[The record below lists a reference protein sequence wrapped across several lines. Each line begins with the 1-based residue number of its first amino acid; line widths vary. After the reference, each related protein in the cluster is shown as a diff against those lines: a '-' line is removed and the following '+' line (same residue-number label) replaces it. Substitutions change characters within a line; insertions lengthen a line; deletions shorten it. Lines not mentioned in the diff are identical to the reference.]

1 MMACLAGFLTGFVGS
16 MPIAGPTSLLVFHRG
31 MVARYRDGWAVSLG
45 GGLGEGIY
53 CAIAIYAV
61 STLGD
66 NFTFFT
72 PLAKAVS
79 ILLLLALGLYFSF
92 IHQEA
97 PGISPLAE
105 SSTAD
110 WRRQF
115 CIGLGVAAFN
125 PMLFVTWSGTIAV
138 LYSLT
143 GLTFHGY
150 EGIGFAASVATGII
164 AWFSILLALM
174 QRFSGRFSFPM
185 LQRVIRSIGIV
196 LLVVSVVS
204 GARMIIRRPLL
215 WDATAQFIL

>member
-1 MMACLAGFLTGFVGS
+1 MIACLTGFLMGFIGS

-31 MVARYRDGWAVSLG
+31 MVARYRDGWAVGLG

-61 STLGD
+61 STLRD

-72 PLAKAVS
+72 PLAKAIS
-79 ILLLLALGLYFSF
+79 ILLLLVLGLYFIF
-92 IHQEA
+92 VHQET
-97 PGISPLAE
+97 PGNSPLVE
-105 SSTAD
+105 SSPAD

-125 PMLFVTWSGTIAV
+125 PILFVTWSGTIAV

-150 EGIGFAASVATGII
+150 EGIGFAASVATGVI
-164 AWFSILLALM
+164 AWFSILLTLM
-174 QRFSGRFSFPM
+174 RRFSSRFSFAM
-185 LQRVIRSIGIV
+185 LQRVMRSIGVV
-196 LLVVSVVS
+196 LLVVSMVS
-204 GARMIIRRPLL
+204 GARMIIL
-215 WDATAQFIL
+215 

>member
-1 MMACLAGFLTGFVGS
+1 MIACLAGFLMGFIGS

-31 MVARYRDGWAVSLG
+31 MVARYRDGWAVGLG

-79 ILLLLALGLYFSF
+79 IFLLLALGLYFIF
-92 IHQEA
+92 VLQET
-97 PGISPLAE
+97 PGNSPLGE

-125 PMLFVTWSGTIAV
+125 PTLLITWSGSVAV
-138 LYSLT
+138 LYSLSD
-143 GLTFHGY
+143 LTFQGY
-150 EGIGFAASVATGII
+150 DRIGFAASVAVGIVT
-164 AWFSILLALM
+164 WFSILLALM
-174 QRFSGRFSFPM
+174 RRFSGRFSFAM
-185 LQRVIRSIGIV
+185 LQRVIRSIGVV
-196 LLVVSVVS
+196 LLVVSMVS
-204 GARMIIRRPLL
+204 GARMIIL
-215 WDATAQFIL
+215 